1 MEMKE
6 TIRIQRWKQ
15 NAAHSAK
22 GMLSYEA
29 ADMLR
34 HLTLKTLAAA
44 KREDSHQVKVRRRPD
59 GTFDVLVFDKVVAP

>member
-44 KREDSHQVKVRRRPD
+44 KREDN